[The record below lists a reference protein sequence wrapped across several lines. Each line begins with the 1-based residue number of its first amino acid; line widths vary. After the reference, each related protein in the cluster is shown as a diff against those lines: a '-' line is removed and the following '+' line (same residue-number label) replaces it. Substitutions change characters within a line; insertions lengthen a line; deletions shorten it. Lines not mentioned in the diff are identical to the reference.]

1 MSCGLVCCDDVQVSV
16 AEIYEVENRHICK
29 YPKMSWPKL
38 SPSTPSPPSRAQLTS
53 TMFTRAITAAARQ
66 LSRVPRVQ
74 SAVTSKACTWQRAC
88 VATAGKQVLARSFAS
103 STAPAMY
110 VRCPPV
116 QLCHCNSHRCCM
128 VLASRQ
134 AAWSRLHCMQ
144 GPRKCRGGAWLDRA

>member
-1 MSCGLVCCDDVQVSV
+1 MCCTQASV
-16 AEIYEVENRHICK
+16 AEIYEVENIHICK
-29 YPKMSWPKL
+29 YSKMSWPKL
-38 SPSTPSPPSRAQLTS
+38 SPSTPSPPSTAPTS
-53 TMFTRAITAAARQ
+53 TIMFTRAITAAARQ

-116 QLCHCNSHRCCM
+116 QLCHCNSYRCCM
-128 VLASRQ
+128 VCWLHDR
-134 AAWSRLHCMQ
+134 RL
-144 GPRKCRGGAWLDRA
+144 GAGSFVCKAPESVEVEHGWAEPEEVVHR

>member
-1 MSCGLVCCDDVQVSV
+1 MVLCAAMTCTQVSV
-16 AEIYEVENRHICK
+16 AEIYEVENRNICK
-29 YPKMSWPKL
+29 YTKMSWPKL
-38 SPSTPSPPSRAQLTS
+38 SPSTSPPSRAPLTS
-53 TMFTRAITAAARQ
+53 TIMFTRAITAAARQ

-116 QLCHCNSHRCCM
+116 QLCHCNSYRCCM

-134 AAWSRLHCMQ
+134 AAWSGLHCMQ